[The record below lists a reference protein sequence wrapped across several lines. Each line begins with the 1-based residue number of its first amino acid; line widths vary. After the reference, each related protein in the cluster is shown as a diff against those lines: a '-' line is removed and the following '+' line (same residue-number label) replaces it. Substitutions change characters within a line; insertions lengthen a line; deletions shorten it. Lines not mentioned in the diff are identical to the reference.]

1 VTTTATAPRAT
12 DYLEAL
18 QFPAECFA
26 DEELAAGEPT
36 LSPLGLPKVMSGN
49 VACVFKV
56 ATAGGRT
63 YAVRCFVRHFD
74 DMAVRYAAVGA
85 RLAKVPGSWKV
96 GVEFQP
102 RGVQVGGDWYPIVKM
117 EWSEATPLLPWIE
130 AHLWDTA
137 AMAYVAGRFAELVA
151 DLRAAGIA
159 HGDLQHGNILVAP
172 GGDLRLVDY
181 DGMYVPELA
190 RLSLRSN
197 ELGHRNYAHPG
208 RTRDDFGLH
217 LDAFPSWVVYASLA
231 ALSVDPLLWG
241 RLDGGDE
248 CLLFRAADFADPDHS
263 DALST
268 FEATGDTR
276 LQALAAAVRAQL
288 ARPVA
293 EVEPLS
299 PATAPP
305 PALEL
310 PAARGA
316 ASLDSLRERQS
327 LMDVLRGAATPLP
340 AEPAATDRE
349 ADDEPASEFRWNVQ
363 RPGADVAAAFGPE
376 LRRHRRGLAVVLGV
390 LAVLPLL
397 GVAGF
402 LPMAISLAALF
413 TGLGV
418 AGWLVTRQFHEL
430 PAVQASLPQQQALS
444 TRRRAAAA
452 AAERLEALTAARTAV
467 DADEQR
473 AAEQFTGLEADF
485 RHREQVQLQAVD
497 DELRRTLSELAARE
511 NDLYRAEQRE
521 QADRL
526 RELQAEVMTGELGR
540 HRLVKARLPGIDDK
554 VVYGLA
560 LDDVRS
566 AADIAEVLVDNG
578 VVIVRPDGR
587 RVRAG
592 SLTAADARM
601 LLGWRRQLE
610 GQYQYLLPT
619 ALPAEM
625 VASIRH
631 SYAAQR
637 IALEHE
643 GREARATAATRGD
656 EVRAALRAERER
668 RAAELLAAKQAAAAR
683 RLELDRDLARARKDA
698 AEARFH
704 LAAAERDAG
713 DARHLTPTAYVRLLV
728 GR

>member
-1 VTTTATAPRAT
+1 MAAKAPRAT

-26 DEELAAGEPT
+26 DEELAAGEPALT
-36 LSPLGLPKVMSGN
+36 PLGLPKVTSGN

-56 ATAGGRT
+56 DAPTGRT
-63 YAVRCFVRHFD
+63 YAVRCFVRQFD
-74 DMAVRYAAVGA
+74 DMAVRYAAVAA
-85 RLAKVPGSWKV
+85 RLSKTTASWKV
-96 GVEFQP
+96 GVDFQP
-102 RGVQVGGDWYPIVKM
+102 RGVHVGGEWYPIVKM
-117 EWSEATPLLPWIE
+117 DWSEATPLLPWIE

-137 AMAYVAGRFAELVA
+137 AMSYLAARFVELVA
-151 DLRAAGIA
+151 GLRAAGIA

-190 RLSLRSN
+190 RLPLRSN

-231 ALSVDPLLWG
+231 ALSIDPLPWG

-248 CLLFRAADFADPDHS
+248 CLLFRAADFADPERS
-263 DALST
+263 DALAA
-268 FEATGDTR
+268 FESSGDER
-276 LQALAAAVRAQL
+276 LRALATAVRRQV

-299 PATAPP
+299 PGVVPA

-310 PAARGA
+310 PAASNA
-316 ASLDSLRERQS
+316 VSVDDLRERQS
-327 LMDVLRGAATPLP
+327 LMDVLRAAAAPLTVE
-340 AEPAATDRE
+340 EPAAADPSMTE
-349 ADDEPASEFRWNVQ
+349 ARWTV
-363 RPGADVAAAFGPE
+363 PKPDAEVAAAFGPE
-376 LRRHRRGLAVVLGV
+376 MRRHRMGLTVVLGV

-397 GVAGF
+397 GLGGLLPVGVALGAVF
-402 LPMAISLAALF
+402 V
-413 TGLGV
+413 GLGV
-418 AGWLVTRQFHEL
+418 AAFLVTRQFHDL
-430 PAVQASLPQQQALS
+430 PAVQASLPQQQVLAS
-444 TRRRAAAA
+444 RRSAAVA
-452 AAERLEALTAARTAV
+452 AAERVEALTAARRAV

-485 RHREQVQLQAVD
+485 RHREQVQLQAVED
-497 DELRRTLSELAARE
+497 GLRRTLSDLAAKE
-511 NDLYRAEQRE
+511 HDLYRAEQRE
-521 QADRL
+521 QAERL
-526 RELQAEVMTGELGR
+526 RTLQDEVLAGELR
-540 HRLVKARLPGIDDK
+540 KHRLVKAGLPGVDDK

-560 LDDVRS
+560 LDDVRT
-566 AADIAEVLVDNG
+566 AADVAEVVVDNG
-578 VVIVRPDGR
+578 VFVVHPDGR

-592 SLTAADARM
+592 ALTADDARM
-601 LLGWRRQLE
+601 LMGWRRRLE

-619 ALPAEM
+619 ALPAHE
-625 VASIRH
+625 VASIRQ

-643 GREARATAATRGD
+643 GRDARAGAARQGE
-656 EVRAALRAERER
+656 EVRASLRAERER

-698 AEARFH
+698 AEAQFH

-713 DARHLTPTAYVRLLV
+713 DARHLTPAAYVRLLV